1 MQTLNKKALTE
12 RICEN
17 FAGHKEVF
25 MADVG
30 NFLRKEYI
38 DYKELGYKKLRDL
51 MLALESFTLEDRFAD
66 PDSPPYTVV
75 FLPEKRE
82 EKEQGQRTAHDEAA
96 LSKARQGILQHFA
109 GQQTVLMADVG
120 NFLRACQVDYKA
132 MGYGK
137 LKLFME
143 AMEGFVLEDTYP
155 VPGAAAATLVH
166 LPKAANTPPKH
177 KPDRGRPAQAPTEQK
192 PATPP
197 EDGHKGPRLFG
208 FAYLAMPKVNALST
222 LSGARIVPMEY
233 LVERFEHILPT
244 QTENAAWFD
253 TGLTFR
259 SVGRPIYAYFERN
272 LRPGALQPWFFVDFR
287 DNPAERPRAEV
298 HRQAEQAALNG
309 HKGPKLFDFAY
320 LAMPKINTLGALC
333 GTQVNPMEYLTR
345 RFDEVLPTETAEA
358 AWFDTGMVFAET
370 GKPIYAFFEKNLRPG
385 ASQPWF
391 FVDFREN
398 PAEGGEMQRVRRV
411 QPGKA
416 LEAFAYMG
424 VWSETLE
431 TLADMALPENWDFL
445 TDSGVPSKDK
455 QLLHSYLC
463 YTFYRLQ
470 RQGKVVM
477 TKEEDFAAFN
487 TGLVTPSYDDIYAC
501 FDRNQGGSSP
511 WQLAGF
517 CRAGERGLGKKLTEK
532 FNPLPQ
538 AATYFENLKDVL
550 YETTLTPIVDYQHI
564 IIDNLKRLPLAFIR
578 TQCYDSREAMA
589 LADRIERT
597 DNPYA
602 KRQLMGELAACIEE
616 NQTLFNRIRNR
627 IKDAIELAVKRVNWN
642 YKTAIP
648 MFYPRGNTMSL
659 LLPLCLNEDN
669 RTDVALVVQRMESG
683 NYQGQTILTLPQAYL
698 DARLVCRPDSDWL
711 RVDTVGRPEELDD

>member
-1 MQTLNKKALTE
+1 M
-12 RICEN
+12 
-17 FAGHKEVF
+17 
-25 MADVG
+25 
-30 NFLRKEYI
+30 
-38 DYKELGYKKLRDL
+38 
-51 MLALESFTLEDRFAD
+51 
-66 PDSPPYTVV
+66 
-75 FLPEKRE
+75 
-82 EKEQGQRTAHDEAA
+82 
-96 LSKARQGILQHFA
+96 
-109 GQQTVLMADVG
+109 
-120 NFLRACQVDYKA
+120 
-132 MGYGK
+132 
-137 LKLFME
+137 
-143 AMEGFVLEDTYP
+143 
-155 VPGAAAATLVH
+155 
-166 LPKAANTPPKH
+166 
-177 KPDRGRPAQAPTEQK
+177 
-192 PATPP
+192 
-197 EDGHKGPRLFG
+197 
-208 FAYLAMPKVNALST
+208 
-222 LSGARIVPMEY
+222 
-233 LVERFEHILPT
+233 
-244 QTENAAWFD
+244 
-253 TGLTFR
+253 
-259 SVGRPIYAYFERN
+259 
-272 LRPGALQPWFFVDFR
+272 
-287 DNPAERPRAEV
+287 
-298 HRQAEQAALNG
+298 
-309 HKGPKLFDFAY
+309 
-320 LAMPKINTLGALC
+320 
-333 GTQVNPMEYLTR
+333 
-345 RFDEVLPTETAEA
+345 
-358 AWFDTGMVFAET
+358 
-370 GKPIYAFFEKNLRPG
+370 PIYAFFDKNLRPG

-589 LADRIERT
+589 LANRIERT

-602 KRQLMGELAACIEE
+602 KRQLMGELVACIEE

-669 RTDVALVVQRMESG
+669 RADVALVVQRMESG

>member
-12 RICEN
+12 KICEN

-30 NFLRKEYI
+30 NFLRKEHI
-38 DYKELGYKKLRDL
+38 HYKELGYKKLREL
-51 MLALESFTLEDRFAD
+51 IQALDAFTLEDRFAD
-66 PDSPPYTVV
+66 PNSPPYTVV
-75 FLPEKRE
+75 FLPDRRAE
-82 EKEQGQRTAHDEAA
+82 GAA
-96 LSKARQGILQHFA
+96 APRAAENGALMQARQSILQHFA
-109 GQQTVLMADVG
+109 GQKTVLMADVG
-120 NFLRACQVDYKA
+120 NYLRAQQVDYKA

-143 AMEGFVLEDTYP
+143 AMAGFTLEDTYP
-155 VPGAAAATLVH
+155 TPGAAAVTLVH
-166 LPKAANTPPKH
+166 LPTPKAAPQPAAEKQRT
-177 KPDRGRPAQAPTEQK
+177 AQAAPEQR
-192 PATPP
+192 PVLMP
-197 EDGHKGPRLFG
+197 EGGRRGPKLFG
-208 FAYLAMPKVNALST
+208 FAYLAMPRVNALSAA
-222 LSGARIVPMEY
+222 SGAHIVPMEY
-233 LVERFEHILPT
+233 LVERFERLMPT

-259 SVGRPIYAYFERN
+259 STGRPIYAYFERN
-272 LRPGALQPWFFVDFR
+272 LRPGALQPWYFVDFR
-287 DNPAERPRAEV
+287 ENPAERTRAEV
-298 HRQAEQAALNG
+298 HRRAEQAAREG
-309 HKGPKLFDFAY
+309 RRGPKLFEFAY
-320 LAMPKINTLGALC
+320 LALPKVNTLGALC
-333 GTQVNPMEYLTR
+333 GTQVNPMEYLAR
-345 RFDEVLPTETAEA
+345 RFDEIWPTETADA

-370 GKPIYAFFEKNLRPG
+370 GRPIYAFFEKNLRPG

-431 TLADMALPENWDFL
+431 ALADMALPENWDFL
-445 TDSGVPSKDK
+445 TDSGAPSKGK

-470 RQGKVVM
+470 MQEKVVM

-501 FDRNQGGSSP
+501 FDRNMGGSSP

-538 AATYFENLKDVL
+538 AATYFEDLKDVL
-550 YETTLTPIVDYQHI
+550 YDTTLTPIVDYQHI
-564 IIDNLKRLPLAFIR
+564 IIDNLKRLPIPFIH
-578 TQCYDSREAMA
+578 TQCYDNQEA
-589 LADRIERT
+589 LALAGRIERT

-602 KRQLMGELAACIEE
+602 KRQLLGELSACIESSP
-616 NQTLFNRIRNR
+616 TLFNRIRNR
-627 IKDAIELAVKRVNWN
+627 IKDAVELAVKRVNWN

-648 MFYPRGNTMSL
+648 MFYPRGNAMSL

-669 RTDVALVVQRMESG
+669 RADAALVVQRMESG
-683 NYQGQTILTLPQAYL
+683 NYQGQTILTLAQAYL

-711 RVDTVGRPEELDD
+711 HVDMVAGPEELED